1 MQKLLTVFLIL
12 SIATAGG
19 FSDGSSHVECGS
31 YMHNCMNYNT
41 HWGSGG
47 WRTA

>member
-31 YMHNCMNYNT
+31 YMHNYMNYNT
-41 HWGSGG
+41 HWGSWG
-47 WRTA
+47 WRKA